1 MMQAKCLALVVV
13 FGVARTSSYGISQDL
28 CIPSGGDQVCSNH
41 GNCVF
46 GKCHCE
52 DNWTGQFCTECA
64 DDSCSS
70 RGSPVNCDS
79 YRSCIEGAL
88 FGQYW
93 KHFAS
98 AYECHNKCT
107 KYKFI
112 DPQPDLDGNSVCT
125 MEYDPVCGL
134 DGRVY
139 SNRCSSKV
147 AGVAVQCEGECPCPQ
162 SAAVCEFHKN
172 LDGDNVCPPYKFVV
186 DGNTISVYRPPCLA
200 DDLEVN
206 VGVWRGESASKDGA
220 TYPNG
225 WGVLTYKLNDTLNR
239 DKYKGNMVYGVREGH
254 GALYWKDKSYYSG
267 TWKNNKKHG
276 EGTLFYANGDI
287 YTGTWSEE
295 TKTGQGKYF
304 YATGGKYIGGFKN
317 GGRDGQG
324 RSDVPQPDDQ
334 WEYFDGDYING
345 TRNTG
350 AYNTSSGYVYTGG
363 FSKNGHYEGS
373 GVYIWACGKK
383 YVGSFSEGALNGE
396 GTLTYPQGW
405 TYTGSFSGGKL
416 HGEGKF
422 SWSEVHY
429 FQGKFENGR
438 MTGEGVY
445 AFADGGLFDSSAG
458 LYYPNRDDKSKYFE
472 AHFDGHTLRVNKA
485 VKAKPTGSPYG

>member
-1 MMQAKCLALVVV
+1 M
-13 FGVARTSSYGISQDL
+13 G
-28 CIPSGGDQVCSNH
+28 
-41 GNCVF
+41 
-46 GKCHCE
+46 
-52 DNWTGQFCTECA
+52 
-64 DDSCSS
+64 
-70 RGSPVNCDS
+70 
-79 YRSCIEGAL
+79 
-88 FGQYW
+88 
-93 KHFAS
+93 
-98 AYECHNKCT
+98 
-107 KYKFI
+107 YKFI
-112 DPQPDLDGNSVCT
+112 DPQPDLDG
-125 MEYDPVCGL
+125 
-134 DGRVY
+134 
-139 SNRCSSKV
+139 NRCSSKV

-304 YATGGKYIGGFKN
+304 YATGGK
-317 GGRDGQG
+317 
-324 RSDVPQPDDQ
+324 
-334 WEYFDGDYING
+334 
-345 TRNTG
+345 
-350 AYNTSSGYVYTGG
+350 
-363 FSKNGHYEGS
+363 
-373 GVYIWACGKK
+373 
-383 YVGSFSEGALNGE
+383 
-396 GTLTYPQGW
+396 
-405 TYTGSFSGGKL
+405 L
-416 HGEGKF
+416 HGE
-422 SWSEVHY
+422 
-429 FQGKFENGR
+429 GKFENGR